1 MTCDYFTY
9 MYDDVCLVWSE
20 NLLLSPS
27 NLLIRCSV
35 TAITSRSHRG
45 NRGSTPRFGVN
56 NYFFVSCYF
65 SGAPPVAEK
74 YAPELRNNLHAAPK
88 WGTPPLSRSSSGFLY
103 KEKPHPPFKRNPR
116 SMVFPQLVPQFS
128 RTGTGTPTHHSQYL
142 RNIIDPEIILTCFGV
157 RIIRNG
163 KSFCNVG
170 VSLIRED
177 RRR

>member
-1 MTCDYFTY
+1 

-56 NYFFVSCYF
+56 NYFFCF
-65 SGAPPVAEK
+65 MLFFRCPACCGKICPGAPEQPPRGAKVGHPATF
-74 YAPELRNNLHAAPK
+74 PK
-88 WGTPPLSRSSSGFLY
+88 FFRLPLQGKTSPTL
-103 KEKPHPPFKRNPR
+103 KRNPR

-142 RNIIDPEIILTCFGV
+142 RNIIDPEIFLTCFGV